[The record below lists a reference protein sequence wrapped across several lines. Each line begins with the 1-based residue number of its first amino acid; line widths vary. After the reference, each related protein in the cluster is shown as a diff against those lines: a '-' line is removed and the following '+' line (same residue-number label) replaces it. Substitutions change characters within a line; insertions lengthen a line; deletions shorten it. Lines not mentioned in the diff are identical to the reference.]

1 MLTEAKNILSEFE
14 KRHILVV
21 GDLMLDEYIW
31 GRVDRI
37 SPEAPVIVVD
47 VESSESRPGGAANVA
62 SNLRALGAKVSI
74 AGVVGKDDSGLTLM
88 SLMKYDAVD
97 TSMVIVDDSR
107 PTTKKTRIIAHSQ
120 QVVRVDHESKDP
132 LPKDIGS
139 RLADLVTAK
148 TAEVDALLLSDYD
161 KGVMAKGFVSRCVSA
176 AGDRG
181 LILTANPKPPNLRS
195 FEGATVVMLNQS
207 EARAA
212 TNERLSTLADVAAV
226 GARLAGNLGVS
237 AVVVTCGAQ
246 GLVVCPAK
254 GQATPLPAVP
264 IEVYDVAGA
273 GDTVISVLTLA
284 LACRAD
290 LLDAAC
296 LANCAG
302 GAVVQK
308 VSVATVTTEEILE
321 ILKRDQRISKEPP
334 QKSDWIGADRGRPA
348 NH

>member
-1 MLTEAKNILSEFE
+1 VLTEAKTILSEFE

-62 SNLRALGAKVSI
+62 NNLRALGAKVSI
-74 AGVVGKDDSGLTLM
+74 AGVVGEDDSGRALM
-88 SLMKYDAVD
+88 SLMDNRTID
-97 TSMVIVDDSR
+97 TSAVIVDGSR

-120 QVVRVDHESKDP
+120 QVVRVDHESKDH
-132 LPKDIGS
+132 LPKEIS
-139 RLADLVTAK
+139 SKLADLVTAK
-148 TAEVDALLLSDYD
+148 TAEVDAVLLSDYD
-161 KGVMAKGFVSRCVSA
+161 KGVMAKGFVSRCVRA

-181 LILTANPKPPNLRS
+181 LILIANPKPPNLRS

-207 EARAA
+207 EARSA

-226 GARLAGNLGVS
+226 GARLASNLGVS

-254 GQATPLPAVP
+254 GPATPLPAVP

-290 LLDAAC
+290 LLYAAG

-308 VSVATVTTEEILE
+308 VGVATVTTEEILE
-321 ILKRDQRISKEPP
+321 ILKRAQKMDKERPHTG
-334 QKSDWIGADRGRPA
+334 SRIGADRGRSS